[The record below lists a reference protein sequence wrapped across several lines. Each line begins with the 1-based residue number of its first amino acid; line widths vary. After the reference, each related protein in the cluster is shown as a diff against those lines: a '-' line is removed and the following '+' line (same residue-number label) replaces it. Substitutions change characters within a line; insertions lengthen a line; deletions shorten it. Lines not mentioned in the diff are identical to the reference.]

1 MITKGCSSSGLSFLP
16 FSPTS
21 GLTAI
26 FRTTEM
32 NNNAHAVQQ
41 DRLWNA
47 DYTKIFVVNFMIYFA
62 FMLLT
67 PLLPIYLHDTF
78 QADKDAIGMV
88 LFGYSVMGLLAR
100 AMSGY
105 IVDSYPRKVVLITA
119 FAFFSV
125 FFLGYILAGSLIL
138 FAVIRTLHGAP
149 FSAVTVANS
158 TVAID
163 VLPSSRRTE
172 GIGYYGLANNLASAI
187 SPSVAIWIYAS
198 THDFNLLFLLSM
210 AIAIIGLA
218 IACTIHTPH
227 KELVPNKAPISLDRF
242 FLTRGWAQALA
253 MVCFAFSYG
262 VVSTYVAIYGQ
273 EQLGIEGG
281 AGLFFLLL
289 SAGLIIS
296 RLQGG
301 RALRQGRISH
311 NASVGVC
318 ISLAGY
324 LLFAALPNAI
334 GYYGAA
340 LIVGLGNGHMYPD
353 YQNMFINLAEH
364 TQRGTANSSILVS
377 WDLGVGLGILLGGV
391 FAEHLGYSAA
401 FFVAWGVNLL
411 GFILH
416 WWLARPRFLRLRLR

>member
-1 MITKGCSSSGLSFLP
+1 M
-16 FSPTS
+16 
-21 GLTAI
+21 
-26 FRTTEM
+26 
-32 NNNAHAVQQ
+32 HQ
-41 DRLWNA
+41 DKLWNA
-47 DYTKIFVVNFMIYFA
+47 NYTKIFAANFMIYFS

-78 QADKDAIGMV
+78 NADKDAIGMV
-88 LFGYSVMGLLAR
+88 LFGYAVMGLLAR

-105 IVDSYPRKVVLITA
+105 IVDSYPRKVVLIIS
-119 FAFFSV
+119 FSFFSI

-138 FAVIRTLHGAP
+138 FAIIRTLHGAP

-198 THDFNLLFLLSM
+198 THNFQLLFLISM
-210 AIAIIGLA
+210 AVAIIGLA
-218 IACTIHTPH
+218 IAFSIHPPH

-273 EQLGIEGG
+273 ERLGIEGG
-281 AGLFFLLL
+281 SGLFFLLL
-289 SAGLIIS
+289 SVGLITS
-296 RLQGG
+296 RLQGSK
-301 RALRQGRISH
+301 ALREGRISH

-318 ISLAGY
+318 ISLFGY
-324 LLFAALPNAI
+324 LLFAAMPNAI

-340 LIVGLGNGHMYPD
+340 LIVGLGNGHMYPA
-353 YQNMFINLAEH
+353 YQNMFVNLAEH
-364 TQRGTANSSILVS
+364 SQRGTANSSILVS
-377 WDLGVGLGILLGGV
+377 WDIGVGLGILLGGV
-391 FAEHLGYSAA
+391 LAEHFGYTTA
-401 FFVAWGVNLL
+401 FFTAWGINLL

-416 WWLARPRFLRLRLR
+416 WWLARPRYQRLKLR

>member
-1 MITKGCSSSGLSFLP
+1 M
-16 FSPTS
+16 
-21 GLTAI
+21 
-26 FRTTEM
+26 
-32 NNNAHAVQQ
+32 HQ
-41 DRLWNA
+41 DKLWNA
-47 DYTKIFVVNFMIYFA
+47 NYTKIFAANFMIYFS

-78 QADKDAIGMV
+78 NADKDAIGMV
-88 LFGYSVMGLLAR
+88 LFGYAVMGLLAR

-105 IVDSYPRKVVLITA
+105 IVDSYPRKVVLIIS
-119 FAFFSV
+119 FSFFSI

-138 FAVIRTLHGAP
+138 FAIIRTLHGAP

-198 THDFNLLFLLSM
+198 THNYQLLFLISM
-210 AIAIIGLA
+210 AVAIIGLA
-218 IACTIHTPH
+218 IAFSIHPPH

-273 EQLGIEGG
+273 ERLGIEGG
-281 AGLFFLLL
+281 SGLFFLLL
-289 SAGLIIS
+289 SVGLITS
-296 RLQGG
+296 RLQGSK
-301 RALRQGRISH
+301 ALREGRISH

-318 ISLAGY
+318 ISLFGY
-324 LLFAALPNAI
+324 LLFAAMPNAI

-340 LIVGLGNGHMYPD
+340 LIVGLGNGHMYPA
-353 YQNMFINLAEH
+353 YQNMFVNLAEH
-364 TQRGTANSSILVS
+364 SQRGTANSSILVS
-377 WDLGVGLGILLGGV
+377 WDIGVGLGILLGGV
-391 FAEHLGYSAA
+391 LAEHFGYTAA
-401 FFVAWGVNLL
+401 FFTAWGINLL

-416 WWLARPRFLRLRLR
+416 WWLARPRYQRLKLR

>member
-1 MITKGCSSSGLSFLP
+1 M
-16 FSPTS
+16 
-21 GLTAI
+21 
-26 FRTTEM
+26 
-32 NNNAHAVQQ
+32 QQ
-41 DRLWNA
+41 DKLWNA

-119 FAFFSV
+119 FVFFSV
-125 FFLGYILAGSLIL
+125 FFLGYILAGSLLL
-138 FAVIRTLHGAP
+138 FAIIRTLHGAP

-198 THDFNLLFLLSM
+198 THNFDLLFILSM
-210 AIAIIGLA
+210 AIAVLGLA
-218 IACTIHTPH
+218 IACTIHTPS
-227 KELVPNKAPISLDRF
+227 KKLIPNKAPISLDRF

-273 EQLGIEGG
+273 ERLGIEGG

-289 SAGLIIS
+289 SVGLIIS
-296 RLQGG
+296 RLQGSRG
-301 RALRQGRISH
+301 LRQGRIAQ

-318 ISLAGY
+318 ISVLGY
-324 LLFAALPNAI
+324 LMFAAMPNAF
-334 GYYGAA
+334 GYYASA
-340 LIVGLGNGHMYPD
+340 LIVGLGNGHMYPA
-353 YQNMFINLAEH
+353 YQNMFVNLAEH
-364 TQRGTANSSILVS
+364 SQRGTANSSILVS
-377 WDLGVGLGILLGGV
+377 WDLGVGLGILIGGV
-391 FAEHLGYSAA
+391 FAEHLGYTAA
-401 FFVAWGVNLL
+401 FFLAWGINLL
-411 GFILH
+411 GVVIH
-416 WWLARPRFLRLRLR
+416 WSLARPRYNRLKLR

>member
-1 MITKGCSSSGLSFLP
+1 M
-16 FSPTS
+16 
-21 GLTAI
+21 
-26 FRTTEM
+26 EM
-32 NNNAHAVQQ
+32 KSNVMRQ
-41 DRLWNA
+41 DKLWNS
-47 DYTKIFVVNFMIYFA
+47 DYSKIFVANFVIYFS

-105 IVDSYPRKVVLITA
+105 VVDSYPRKVVLVTA
-119 FAFFSV
+119 FAFFAI

-138 FAVIRTLHGAP
+138 FAIIRTLHGAP

-187 SPSVAIWIYAS
+187 SPSVAIWIYAA
-198 THDFNLLFLLSM
+198 THNFNLLFVLSM
-210 AIAIIGLA
+210 VIALLGLV
-218 IACTIHTPH
+218 IACTIHTPS

-273 EQLGIEGG
+273 ERLGIEGG
-281 AGLFFLLL
+281 AGVFFLLL

-296 RLQGG
+296 RLQGSK
-301 RALRQGRISH
+301 APRQGRIVH

-324 LLFAALPNAI
+324 LLFAAVPNAV
-334 GYYGAA
+334 GYFGAA
-340 LIVGLGNGHMYPD
+340 LIVGLGNGHMYPA
-353 YQNMFINLAEH
+353 YQNMFVNLAEH
-364 TQRGTANSSILVS
+364 SQRGTANSSILVS
-377 WDLGVGLGILLGGV
+377 WDLGAGLGILFGGIL
-391 FAEHLGYSAA
+391 AEHLGYTMA
-401 FFVAWGVNLL
+401 FLVAWGVNLV

-416 WWLARPRFLRLRLR
+416 WWLARPRYNRLKLR

>member
-1 MITKGCSSSGLSFLP
+1 M
-16 FSPTS
+16 
-21 GLTAI
+21 
-26 FRTTEM
+26 
-32 NNNAHAVQQ
+32 HQ
-41 DRLWNA
+41 DKLWNA
-47 DYTKIFVVNFMIYFA
+47 NYTKIFAANFMIYFS

-78 QADKDAIGMV
+78 NADKDAIGMV
-88 LFGYSVMGLLAR
+88 LFGYAVMGLLAR

-105 IVDSYPRKVVLITA
+105 IVDSYPRKVVLIIS
-119 FAFFSV
+119 FSFFSI

-138 FAVIRTLHGAP
+138 FAIIRTLHGAP

-198 THDFNLLFLLSM
+198 THNFQLLFLISM
-210 AIAIIGLA
+210 AVAIIGLA
-218 IACTIHTPH
+218 IAFSIHPPH

-273 EQLGIEGG
+273 ERLGIEGG
-281 AGLFFLLL
+281 SGLFFLLL
-289 SAGLIIS
+289 SIGLITS
-296 RLQGG
+296 RLQGSK
-301 RALRQGRISH
+301 ALREGRISH

-318 ISLAGY
+318 ISLFGY
-324 LLFAALPNAI
+324 LLFAAMPNAI

-340 LIVGLGNGHMYPD
+340 LIVGLGNGHMYPA
-353 YQNMFINLAEH
+353 YQNMFVNLAEH
-364 TQRGTANSSILVS
+364 SQRGTANSSILVS
-377 WDLGVGLGILLGGV
+377 WDIGVGLGILLGGV
-391 FAEHLGYSAA
+391 LAEHFGYTAA
-401 FFVAWGVNLL
+401 FFTAWGINLL

-416 WWLARPRFLRLRLR
+416 WWLARPRYQRLKLR

>member
-1 MITKGCSSSGLSFLP
+1 M
-16 FSPTS
+16 
-21 GLTAI
+21 
-26 FRTTEM
+26 
-32 NNNAHAVQQ
+32 HQ
-41 DRLWNA
+41 DKLWNA
-47 DYTKIFVVNFMIYFA
+47 NYTKIFAANFMIYFS

-78 QADKDAIGMV
+78 NADKDAIGMV
-88 LFGYSVMGLLAR
+88 LFGYAVMGLLAR

-105 IVDSYPRKVVLITA
+105 IVDSYPRKVVLIIS
-119 FAFFSV
+119 FSFFSI

-138 FAVIRTLHGAP
+138 FAIIRTLHGAP

-198 THDFNLLFLLSM
+198 THNFQLLFLISM
-210 AIAIIGLA
+210 AVAIIGLA
-218 IACTIHTPH
+218 IAFSIHPPH

-273 EQLGIEGG
+273 ERLGIEGG
-281 AGLFFLLL
+281 SGLFFLLL
-289 SAGLIIS
+289 SVGLITS
-296 RLQGG
+296 RLQGSK
-301 RALRQGRISH
+301 ALREGRISH

-318 ISLAGY
+318 ISLFGY
-324 LLFAALPNAI
+324 LLFAAMPNAI

-340 LIVGLGNGHMYPD
+340 LIVGLGNGHMYPA
-353 YQNMFINLAEH
+353 YQNMFVNLAEH
-364 TQRGTANSSILVS
+364 SQRGTANSSILVS
-377 WDLGVGLGILLGGV
+377 WDIGVGLGILLGGV
-391 FAEHLGYSAA
+391 LAEHFGYTAA
-401 FFVAWGVNLL
+401 FFTAWGINLL

-416 WWLARPRFLRLRLR
+416 WWLARPRYQRLKLR